1 MKRRVGLIAVLA
13 FLVNLT
19 LLAQVRAQIDAFTFF
34 IPYPADL
41 LDDQFDAAQT
51 ANFVDVDIV
60 TTISIAVQ
68 RDGSIIYYDHWE
80 DGLETDITSPN
91 QPGTQV
97 WGDGN
102 PGNGAPPGI
111 PDDVLVA
118 RDVITLQGIVAV
130 PRNLADLFFDGGDKI
145 VSVGGPIAVTLAV
158 WPDDPNSGILFAG
171 AWELYPTSRWDTGYM
186 IPVGEDVPRPNGGFS
201 TVGLNVQ
208 AVQDDTAVQ
217 LDLDADGSLENI
229 VVLNQGEQFTQVAG
243 IMSGARVEASAP
255 VQVHIFTGDPD
266 STYEAR
272 AYTMLPRS
280 QWSDDYLAPRSSD
293 GDYWLYNPNTTGL
306 EVIVQT
312 VSDTL
317 TLTIPANGTARYPPL
332 PGPVLNFPTGIR
344 FTSPDGR
351 PFYGLVALDE
361 DEDQD
366 WGYALLPTHNLTTQ
380 ALIGWAPGNNNNPP
394 DGDESRVYV
403 TAVTTTTIF
412 VDYDKD
418 GTLDASFLVPP
429 LAEVPIT
436 DPTDHDMT
444 GALYTAG
451 DGPVPFMAVW
461 GQDQSAPAELPSID
475 VGTNIAPLPTL
486 AIQKTFTLTV
496 NVDDC
501 GPVNWGDTIRF
512 ELNVYNN
519 SINPI
524 LNARIEDELPETV
537 TYVPGSTKLEGSPIL
552 DDPSG
557 TPFPL
562 DEGGYEIDTIEPLG
576 NLLFTY
582 EVKIKEGA
590 QEVKNWAN
598 AVSLDVPP
606 PDPSGAKV
614 RIQENILPI
623 ETTLTH
629 PPDGRIEQAGQV
641 ITFSQIITNI
651 SQTITNTRAVTIV
664 ELPLA
669 DTFEEDLFT
678 FRSASPPPD
687 ITASGVITWNDLT
700 RFSGDLV
707 PNDTISLLV
716 SFVVDRIPAVLTS
729 TLKALIEVPRS
740 SDGVPQQCGAGEAV
754 VYFGTPTPTTT
765 PTPTSTSTPT
775 ITKTPRTVTP
785 TPTETPTRPHTPTPT
800 ETAMPTSTPAVL
812 ILPETGAN
820 HPSTAPVWPWAALPV
835 LGLLIVWLARRQR
848 G

>member
-1 MKRRVGLIAVLA
+1 MKRRVGLMAGLVFLA
-13 FLVNLT
+13 NLT
-19 LLAQVRAQIDAFTFF
+19 LLAQVHAQIDAFTFF

-51 ANFVDVDIV
+51 ANFVDIDIV

-68 RDGSIIYYDHWE
+68 RNGSIIYYDHWE
-80 DGLETDITSPN
+80 DGLEADITSPN
-91 QPGTQV
+91 QPSTQV

-111 PDDVLVA
+111 PNDVLVA
-118 RDVITLQGIVAV
+118 RDVIALQGIVTV

-158 WPDDPNSGILFAG
+158 WPDEPNSGILFAG
-171 AWELYPTSRWDTGYM
+171 AWELYPTSRWDAGYM
-186 IPVGEDVPRPNGGFS
+186 IPVGEDVPRPDGGFS

-208 AVQDDTAVQ
+208 AVQDDTSVQ
-217 LDLDADGSLENI
+217 LDLDADGSLENT

-280 QWSDDYLAPRSSD
+280 HWSDDYLAPRSSD
-293 GDYWLYNPNTTGL
+293 GDYWLYNPNTADL

-332 PGPVLNFPTGIR
+332 PGPVLSFPTGVR

-351 PFYGLVALDE
+351 PFYGVAALDE
-361 DEDQD
+361 TDDQD
-366 WGYALLPTHNLTTQ
+366 WGYALLPTYDLTTQ

-418 GTLDASFLVPP
+418 GTLDASFLAPP

-436 DPTDHDMT
+436 DPADHDMT

-461 GQDQSAPAELPSID
+461 GQDQSAPAALPSID

-486 AIQKTFTLTV
+486 AIQKTYTLTV

-512 ELNVYNN
+512 ELRAYNN

-524 LNARIEDELPETV
+524 LNAVVRDELPGTV
-537 TYVPGSTKLEGSPIL
+537 TYVTGSTTLGGSPIP
-552 DDPSG
+552 DDSSG

-562 DEGGYEIDTIEPLG
+562 DEGGYDIDMIEPLDS
-576 NLLFTY
+576 LLFTY
-582 EVKIKEGA
+582 EVKINEGA
-590 QEVKNWAN
+590 KEVKNWAK

-606 PDPSGAKV
+606 ADPNGAKV

-623 ETTLTH
+623 ETTLTY

-641 ITFSQIITNI
+641 ITFSQ
-651 SQTITNTRAVTIV
+651 TITNTGVITII
-664 ELPLA
+664 ELPLQ
-669 DTFEEDLFT
+669 DTFDEDHFT
-678 FRSASPPPD
+678 FRNASPAPA

-700 RFSGDLV
+700 LVRGDMM
-707 PNDTISLLV
+707 PGDAISLLV

-729 TLKALIEVPRS
+729 TLNALIEIPRS
-740 SDGVPQQCGAGEAV
+740 SDGVPQQCGAGEAI
-754 VYFGTPTPTTT
+754 VYFATPTSTTT
-765 PTPTSTSTPT
+765 PTPTGTSTPT
-775 ITKTPRTVTP
+775 TTETPHTVTP
-785 TPTETPTRPHTPTPT
+785 TPTETPTRTQTP
-800 ETAMPTSTPAVL
+800 MPTSTPAVF

-820 HPSTAPVWPWAALPV
+820 HPSTAPMWPWAALPV